1 MLIERLMPRSDL
13 YTKALENGEAI
24 PPAGASWPVDRSPPL
39 PPYLSSLTRIFTI
52 SQKYSCICGNLP

>member
-1 MLIERLMPRSDL
+1 MLIEQLIPGVDL
-13 YTKALENGEAI
+13 YTKTLDKGHAI

-39 PPYLSSLTRIFTI
+39 PPYLSSLTEIFTI